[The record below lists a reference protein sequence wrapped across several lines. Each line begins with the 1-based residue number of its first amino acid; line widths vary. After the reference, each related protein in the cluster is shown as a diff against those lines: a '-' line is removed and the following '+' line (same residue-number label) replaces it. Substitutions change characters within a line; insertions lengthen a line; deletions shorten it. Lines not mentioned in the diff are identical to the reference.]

1 MRAITIFCLVM
12 SLCIGGGCCCLS
24 RLLTSYDGP
33 ELFSKGGVP
42 NLKAEFKDMAAG
54 EISREPQS
62 MLTGP

>member
-1 MRAITIFCLVM
+1 M
-12 SLCIGGGCCCLS
+12 S